1 MFFSGKSGINSK
13 SMSMIDSI
21 AHTIKGFAL
30 GALAG
35 LVLPVAWM
43 TVVFGGPTFIKQFS
57 DGRAITVILTSI
69 ISIPFSIMF
78 QGLFGGGLL
87 TLVIFGAA
95 SGVVIAIITLIV
107 RPIMPKQTTAIL
119 CAVLALIAAVML
131 VLTQS
136 SEITLSTGLV
146 GTQVWVLASLFILFA
161 GWLGYKMRDVYIA

>member
-1 MFFSGKSGINSK
+1 
-13 SMSMIDSI
+13 
-21 AHTIKGFAL
+21 
-30 GALAG
+30 
-35 LVLPVAWM
+35 
-43 TVVFGGPTFIKQFS
+43 
-57 DGRAITVILTSI
+57 
-69 ISIPFSIMF
+69 MF
-78 QGLFGGGLL
+78 QGLFGGGLM

-95 SGVVIAIITLIV
+95 SGVVIAIVTLIV
-107 RPIMPKQTTAIL
+107 RPIMSKQTTAIL